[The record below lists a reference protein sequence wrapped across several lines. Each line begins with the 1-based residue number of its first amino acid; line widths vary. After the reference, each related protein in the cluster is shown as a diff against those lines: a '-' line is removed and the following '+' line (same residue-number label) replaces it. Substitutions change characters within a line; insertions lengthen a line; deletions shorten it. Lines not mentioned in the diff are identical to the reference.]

1 MGAKPSPTISAAI
14 ELDNAAFENHSVWSE
29 KIRRLYDW
37 MHESL
42 PGDTIE
48 IFLVH
53 GEAHANDIA
62 AFLSIPWA
70 DDRARLKALPVAN
83 AQAHYYAMKN
93 LAAQQARGKLVA
105 FFDSDLS
112 PCQGTFEELVRP
124 LRDPSEVISSGY
136 ACFPVDTFLAKVY
149 SLNWVFPVYPF
160 SASLSKKTLLASNFV
175 VRRDWF
181 LKNRFQ
187 VELGGFKVACTVM
200 SRALADQGHSINRP
214 NVWFRHAV
222 WNTSWRF
229 FVWRALVMGRDAD
242 RKHASRSGERRA
254 RRIGFAAYAFLHDL
268 KRIWIRHWRYARST
282 GLGLSGMVLSMCAG
296 VFFYLLVRLA
306 HFSSALG
313 PVNRDLERVPRRFVT

>member
-1 MGAKPSPTISAAI
+1 MGSRPTPTISAAI
-14 ELDNAAFENHSVWSE
+14 ELDNAAFENYLVWSE
-29 KIRRLYDW
+29 RIGRLCDW

-42 PGDTIE
+42 PGDIIE

-53 GEAHANDIA
+53 GEVHADDVT
-62 AFLSIPWA
+62 AFLSTPWVNY
-70 DDRARLKALPVAN
+70 RARLTALPVAD

-93 LAAQQARGKLVA
+93 FAAQQATGELIA

-124 LRDPSEVISSGY
+124 LRDPAEVISGGY
-136 ACFPVDTFLAKVY
+136 TYFPVDTFLAKVY

-160 SASLSKKTLLASNFV
+160 STSLSKKTLLVSNFV

-200 SRALADQGHSINRP
+200 SRALEDQRHSINRP
-214 NVWFRHAV
+214 DVWFRHAV

-229 FVWRALVMGRDAD
+229 FVWRALVMGRDMD
-242 RKHASRSGERRA
+242 RKYASRFGERRA
-254 RRIGFAAYAFLHDL
+254 RRIEFAAYAFLHDL
-268 KRIWIRHWRYARST
+268 KHIWTRHWRYARST

-313 PVNRDLERVPRRFVT
+313 PVNRDLERVPHRFVT